1 MPIHSEELCSN
12 MITSRR
18 CFVFPLPVFFV
29 PCSTGNKSTLLYPS
43 QKDKMVYLKYL
54 LFFYIHC
61 VTNSILAVEKN
72 STRKLCIEND
82 SFSQK
87 IHKQE
92 GTHPP
97 KWDWSREITLEA
109 EQVGKELLSPL
120 MLMQLC
126 FY

>member
-87 IHKQE
+87 IHKQG

-109 EQVGKELLSPL
+109 EQVGKELLSLL
-120 MLMQLC
+120 MLMQLN